1 LRREIKFL
9 NECGLSIDCS
19 EEDGLFTER
28 KGNGRNSLFIRQGLD
43 GYFEGAHQLGMEHR
57 TN

>member
-1 LRREIKFL
+1 MKFL
-9 NECGLSIDCS
+9 NKYGFSIDCS

-28 KGNGRNSLFIRQGLD
+28 KGNGRNSLFIKQGLD
-43 GYFEGAHQLGMEHR
+43 SYSKGAHQPVMEYR